1 MRRLLL
7 LAFIWGWSFL
17 FIKVAVEGMTPTAV
31 AAARITLGAITLH
44 VVLRARRDALPT
56 SRMFWRHAAVSA
68 VFANILPFTM
78 LAWGEERITS
88 ALTAVLNA
96 STPLFTAIAGALYL
110 GTRLGRREVLGL
122 LIGIGGVAVAAGLGG
137 SDLADSSLA
146 GAAAAVLAG
155 ACYGFA
161 LTYAAKHQMNVSAL
175 IAATGQLTAGAVLLL
190 PIATVMSLREGIDM
204 EPHRALA
211 IALLGVVGTGLAYL
225 LYYRSVADLGPTT
238 TSLVTY
244 MIPVIA
250 VVLGVVL
257 LDEPFHLRVIAGGAM
272 IVLGIALVQR
282 RITLPRRRAVVP
294 ASTGG

>member
-56 SRMFWRHAAVSA
+56 SRVFWRHAAVSA

-110 GTRLGRREVLGL
+110 GTRLGRREILGL
-122 LIGIGGVAVAAGLGG
+122 LIGIAGVAVAAGVGG
-137 SDLADSSLA
+137 SDLANSSLA

-190 PIATVMSLREGIDM
+190 PIATVMSVREGIDM
-204 EPHRALA
+204 DPHRVLA
-211 IALLGVVGTGLAYL
+211 IGLLGVVGTGLAYL

-257 LDEPFHLRVIAGGAM
+257 LDEPFHLRVVAGGAM

>member
-1 MRRLLL
+1 
-7 LAFIWGWSFL
+7 
-17 FIKVAVEGMTPTAV
+17 IKVAVEGLTPTAV

-56 SRMFWRHAAVSA
+56 SRVFWRHATVSA

-146 GAAAAVLAG
+146 G
-155 ACYGFA
+155 
-161 LTYAAKHQMNVSAL
+161 
-175 IAATGQLTAGAVLLL
+175 
-190 PIATVMSLREGIDM
+190 
-204 EPHRALA
+204 
-211 IALLGVVGTGLAYL
+211 
-225 LYYRSVADLGPTT
+225 
-238 TSLVTY
+238 
-244 MIPVIA
+244 
-250 VVLGVVL
+250 
-257 LDEPFHLRVIAGGAM
+257 
-272 IVLGIALVQR
+272 
-282 RITLPRRRAVVP
+282 
-294 ASTGG
+294 